1 MMDNDEIDV
10 WWREINEACPGIHLK
25 LLYKETLTEE
35 ESFFNEWQ
43 LDLTINFTPPVYWI
57 YPGERRPVVVKADT
71 ELEAIRKV
79 RENPNYDG
87 FGAKIYRVEEFA
99 EICQLA

>member
-1 MMDNDEIDV
+1 MAAELDNDRLRQRSGMSPAEDA
-10 WWREINEACPGIHLK
+10 WA
-25 LLYKETLTEE
+25 
-35 ESFFNEWQ
+35 Q